1 MRKWILQ
8 LVKATFPLAAGF
20 STLIGSAYSQQNIIA
35 GKDDTHP
42 EITAQQYSSA
52 KIYKLSAVQMH
63 GYNEIQWSAVA
74 EEDTRRFIVEYSAD
88 GINYQSAG
96 ELTPLAGNYTLKHYT
111 LDTRTFLYRIR
122 MEKKDGR
129 FFNSVN
135 FVLGGVAIA
144 PVKIYP
150 TIVEGNTLNLQMAF
164 PVQRMSV
171 ISFDGKQ
178 VMAKELGG
186 IAGTTQV
193 AIPVLS
199 KGQYLVTFY
208 GSGWQST
215 EKFMIGG

>member
-1 MRKWILQ
+1 MWKVILQ
-8 LVKATFPLAAGF
+8 FVKATFPIAAGF
-20 STLIGSAYSQQNIIA
+20 STLISSAYSQQNIIA
-35 GKDDTHP
+35 GKDETHP
-42 EITAQQYSSA
+42 EIAAQQYSSA
-52 KIYKLSAVQMH
+52 KIYKFSAVQMH

-96 ELTPLAGNYTLKHYT
+96 ELTPFTGNYSLKHYT

-122 MEKKDGR
+122 VEKKDGR

-135 FVLGGVAIA
+135 FLLGGVDIA

-150 TIVEGNTLNLQMAF
+150 TIVEGNTLNLRIAF
-164 PVQRMSV
+164 PVHRMNV
-171 ISFDGKQ
+171 ISLDGKQ
-178 VMAKELGG
+178 VMAKDLGG

-199 KGQYLVTFY
+199 RGHYLVIFY
-208 GSGWQST
+208 GNGWQST
-215 EKFMIGG
+215 EKFIIGG